1 MTVSVWQD
9 EADKLQRTCDVAV
22 VGAGIVGCT
31 LARLLGDEGLG
42 VVLLEA
48 RHVAAGAT
56 GRNAGMVLTGLAE
69 HYNRAVQTYGRD
81 RAREAW
87 MLTIE
92 NRGRLLDWAARLD
105 VPVERTGCLLLAV
118 DEPEVNDLR
127 ESARLLAEDGF
138 AAQFETRD
146 PLGRGFR
153 AALLQPD
160 DVAMDPVAFTAAMQA
175 KARAELL
182 TGCEVRAFDSG
193 GDGLIVYARRATVR
207 CQTMVLAVNAYAPL
221 LDPYFSGKVYPTR
234 GQVLATAPLP
244 PLFARPG
251 YADHGYEYFRQL
263 PDGRLLLG
271 GWRQHYRAEEVGY
284 SDETTGPIQA
294 GLESFLVRHFP
305 EAQGAITHRWAG
317 VMGFSQDGLPLLGS
331 LPREPRVFFAVG
343 FTGHGL
349 GLGIVAAERLVDL
362 MVRGKQPGLLSARRL
377 G

>member
-1 MTVSVWQD
+1 MTVSIWQD
-9 EADKLQRTCDVAV
+9 EADSLQRTCDVAV

-31 LARLLGDEGLG
+31 LARLLGDEGLN

-87 MLTIE
+87 RLTVE
-92 NRGRLLDWAARLD
+92 NRRRLLDWAARLD
-105 VPVERTGCLLLAV
+105 VPVERTGSLLLAV
-118 DEPEVNDLR
+118 SEPEVSDLR

-138 AAQFETRD
+138 PASFEPRD
-146 PLGRGFR
+146 PLGRDFR

-160 DVAMDPVAFTAAMQA
+160 DAAIDPVAFTTTLRRSAQ
-175 KARAELL
+175 AELL
-182 TGCEVRAFDSG
+182 TGCEVRAFDRDSEG
-193 GDGLIVYARRATVR
+193 MIVYARQATIR
-207 CQTMVLAVNAYAPL
+207 CQTVVLAVNAYAPL
-221 LDPYFSGKVYPTR
+221 LDPYFAGKVYPTR

-244 PLFARPG
+244 PLLVRPG

-271 GWRQHYRAEEVGY
+271 GWRQNYRAEEVGY

-294 GLESFLVRHFP
+294 GLESFLAHHFP
-305 EAQGAITHRWAG
+305 EAQGSITHRWAG
-317 VMGFSQDGLPLLGS
+317 VMGFSQDGLPLVGS

-349 GLGIVAAERLVDL
+349 GLGIVAAERLVNL
-362 MVRGKQPGLLSARRL
+362 MLRGEQPGLLSARRL